1 MHNGNAHQPNNGKFV
16 FLKISKYFYLY
27 FFIVFK
33 FINGIN
39 FPKRYKYTLFY

>member
-16 FLKISKYFYLY
+16 FLKISKYF
-27 FFIVFK
+27 IVFK